1 MSDLIY
7 FDAEAQYMLKE
18 GVRKLCSAV
27 SSTMGPRGK
36 LVLIEK
42 NNEPPHLTKDGATV
56 AKNINLSDRVEALG
70 ARLLRQASENTA
82 TVAGD
87 GSTTATVLAKEIYFR
102 TSQALQTGIGSPSE
116 ITSLLTKKSE
126 LLIDYLESKSKKVSS
141 NDEIKQVA
149 TISANGDDYIG
160 GLIANAMSEVGTSG
174 LVTVEKSKTTNT
186 ELKLVRGVK
195 IDRGYISPY
204 FVTDTV
210 KSRCVLEDPLVLI
223 TSAKLSSLTQIL
235 PILEKAHQTKKPLFI
250 IANDYDQE
258 AIQALIANVSKGLLQ
273 ICAVRSPFYGEKRN
287 QVLNDLAAT
296 LDTKVYFDLEES
308 EVNNIL
314 LSDLG
319 NCKKIE
325 TSHNETLFVECA
337 GTTDQTKDHIETI
350 ENIENLLKDKNI
362 SKEEEAYLKQ
372 RLVINKGVVAVLSIG
387 AHTESEL
394 LELVDRIDDA
404 LHATKAAMES
414 GFLPGGGI
422 ALAKAGLKLLSD
434 AESQDN
440 DTENSLLENT
450 VIKILSD
457 ACISPLRQILKN
469 ADLSVDYIIEMIKK
483 VPDFNYGFDVR
494 TETYIDMIEKGIID
508 PQKVTATALENA
520 ISVANSLMSVGCVV
534 LNEGGGYGNEVQ
546 LVQLSNDMY

>member
-7 FDAEAQYMLKE
+7 FNAEAQYMLKE
-18 GVRKLCSAV
+18 GVRKLCAAV

-102 TSQALQTGIGSPSE
+102 ASQALQTGVGSPSE
-116 ITSLLTKKSE
+116 ITSLLTEKSE
-126 LLIDYLESKSKKVSS
+126 LLTSYLKDKAKTVSS

-160 GLIANAMSEVGTSG
+160 GLISDAMSEVGTSG
-174 LVTVEKSKTTNT
+174 LVTVEKSKTTST
-186 ELKLVRGVK
+186 ELKLVKGVK

-210 KSRCVLEDPLVLI
+210 KSRCILEDPLVLI
-223 TSAKLSSLTQIL
+223 TSSKLTSLSQIL
-235 PILEKAHQTKKPLFI
+235 PVLEKAHQTKKPLFI
-250 IANDYDQE
+250 IANDFDQE

-287 QVLNDLAAT
+287 QVLNDLAAA
-296 LDTKVYFDLEES
+296 LGTKVYFDLEEN

-319 NCKKIE
+319 SCKKIE

-337 GTTDQTKDHIETI
+337 GTTEKSKEHIEVV

-372 RLVINKGVVAVLSIG
+372 RLIINKGVVAVLSIG

-422 ALAKAGLKLLSD
+422 ALAKAGLKLLND
-434 AESQDN
+434 AEGQDN
-440 DTENSLLENT
+440 TECSLLEST
-450 VIKILSD
+450 VVKILSD

-483 VPDFNYGFDVR
+483 VPEFNYGFDVR

-534 LNEGGGYGNEVQ
+534 LNDGGGYGNEVQ

>member
-18 GVRKLCSAV
+18 GVRKLCNAV

-56 AKNINLSDRVEALG
+56 AKHINLSDRVEALG

-82 TVAGD
+82 SIAGD
-87 GSTTATVLAKEIYFR
+87 GSTTSAVLAKEIYFKA
-102 TSQALQTGIGSPSE
+102 SQALQTGVGSPSE
-116 ITSLLTKKSE
+116 ITSLLKEKSE
-126 LLIDYLESKSKKVSS
+126 EIIKYLEVKSKKVSS
-141 NDEIKQVA
+141 NDEIKDVA
-149 TISANGDDYIG
+149 TISANGDEYIG
-160 GLIANAMSEVGTSG
+160 ELISNAMAEVGSSG

-186 ELKLVRGVK
+186 ELKLARGVK

-210 KSRCVLEDPLVLI
+210 KSKCILEDPLVMI
-223 TSAKLSSLTQIL
+223 ISCKLNSLTQVL
-235 PILEKAHQTKKPLFI
+235 PVLEKAHQSTKPLFI

-287 QVLNDLAAT
+287 QILNDLASA
-296 LDTKVYFDLEES
+296 LGTKVFYDLEEGDI
-308 EVNNIL
+308 NNVL

-325 TSHNETLFVECA
+325 TTHDSTLFVECESCS
-337 GTTDQTKDHIETI
+337 DSEEISS
-350 ENIENLLKDKNI
+350 NIESLLKDKNI
-362 SKEEEAYLKQ
+362 SKEEEAFLKQ
-372 RLVINKGVVAVLSIG
+372 RLIINKGVVAVLSIG

-422 ALAKAGLKLLSD
+422 ALAKAGIKLL
-434 AESQDN
+434 N
-440 DTENSLLENT
+440 DSEENNLLDKT
-450 VIKILSD
+450 VTKIIAD
-457 ACISPLRQILKN
+457 ACMSPLRQILKN
-469 ADLSVDYIIEMIKK
+469 ADLPVDYIIETVKR
-483 VPDFNYGFDVR
+483 VPDFTHGYDVR
-494 TETYIDMIEKGIID
+494 TEKYTDMIEQGIID

-520 ISVANSLMSVGCVV
+520 TSVANSLLRVGCVV
-534 LNEGGGYGNEVQ
+534 LNEGGYNNEVQ
-546 LVQLSNDMY
+546 LVQLSDNMY

>member
-18 GVRKLCSAV
+18 GVRKLCAAV

-56 AKNINLSDRVEALG
+56 AKNINLSDRAEALG

-102 TSQALQTGIGSPSE
+102 ASQALHTGVGSPSE
-116 ITSLLTKKSE
+116 ITNLLTKKSE
-126 LLIDYLESKSKKVSS
+126 IIKDFLKEKSKTVSS

-160 GLIANAMSEVGTSG
+160 GLISNAMSEVGTSG

-195 IDRGYISPY
+195 IDRGYVSPY

-210 KSRCVLEDPLVLI
+210 KSRCVLEDPLILI
-223 TSAKLSSLTQIL
+223 TSGKLNSLTQIL

-287 QVLNDLAAT
+287 QVLNDLASA
-296 LDTKVYFDLEES
+296 LDTKVYIDLEES

-337 GTTDQTKDHIETI
+337 GSSDKSSEHVETI

-372 RLVINKGVVAVLSIG
+372 RLIINKGVVAVLSIG

-422 ALAKAGLKLLSD
+422 ALAKAGLKLLKD
-434 AESQDN
+434 AEN
-440 DTENSLLENT
+440 LEGENNLLENT

-483 VPDFNYGFDVR
+483 VPDFNYGYDVR
-494 TETYIDMIEKGIID
+494 NEAYIDMIDQGIID
-508 PQKVTATALENA
+508 PQKVTSTALENA
-520 ISVANSLMSVGCVV
+520 VSVANSLMSVGCVV
-534 LNEGGGYGNEVQ
+534 LNEGGSYGGEGVQ

>member
-18 GVRKLCSAV
+18 GVRKICNAV

-56 AKNINLSDRVEALG
+56 AKHVNLSDRVEALG

-82 TVAGD
+82 SVAGD
-87 GSTTATVLAKEIYFR
+87 GSTTSAVLAKEIYFKA
-102 TSQALQTGIGSPSE
+102 SQALQTGVGSPSE

-126 LLIDYLESKSKKVSS
+126 EIIKYLEEKSKKVSS
-141 NDEIKQVA
+141 NDEIKDVA

-160 GLIANAMSEVGTSG
+160 ELISNAMSEVGSSG

-186 ELKLVRGVK
+186 ELKLARGVK

-210 KSRCVLEDPLVLI
+210 KSKCSLEDPLVMI
-223 TSAKLSSLTQIL
+223 MSCKLNSLTQIL
-235 PILEKAHQTKKPLFI
+235 PVLEKAHQSTKPLFI

-287 QVLNDLAAT
+287 QILNDLASA
-296 LDTKVYFDLEES
+296 LGTKVFYDLEES
-308 EVNNIL
+308 EINKIL
-314 LSDLG
+314 LSELG

-325 TSHNETLFVECA
+325 TTHDSTLFVECESC
-337 GTTDQTKDHIETI
+337 KDSEEISL
-350 ENIENLLKDKNI
+350 NIESLLKDKSI
-362 SKEEEAYLKQ
+362 SKEEEAFLKQ
-372 RLVINKGVVAVLSIG
+372 RLIINKGVVAVLSIG

-422 ALAKAGLKLLSD
+422 ALAKAGIKLLSD
-434 AESQDN
+434 AE
-440 DTENSLLENT
+440 ENSLLDKT
-450 VIKILSD
+450 VTKIMSD
-457 ACISPLRQILKN
+457 ACMSPLRQILKN
-469 ADLSVDYIIEMIKK
+469 ADLPVDYIIETVKR
-483 VPDFNYGFDVR
+483 VPDFTHGYDVR
-494 TETYIDMIEKGIID
+494 TEKYTDMIAEGIID

-520 ISVANSLMSVGCVV
+520 TSVANSLLRVGCIV
-534 LNEGGGYGNEVQ
+534 LNEGNYNNEVQ
-546 LVQLSNDMY
+546 LVQLSDNMY